1 MTGNMAKRF
10 SELRAKMSPEALEKA
25 ARLSQANMKERV
37 VYYMVVEDVQTV
49 ANECLNRS
57 LSDDEIAM
65 IEDAI
70 AERVDW
76 FGAIE
81 GAILDKIER

>member
-1 MTGNMAKRF
+1 
-10 SELRAKMSPEALEKA
+10 
-25 ARLSQANMKERV
+25 MKERV
-37 VYYMVVEDVQTV
+37 VYYMNVEDVQTV

-57 LSDDEIAM
+57 LSDDEIEM

-76 FGAIE
+76 FAAIE
-81 GAILDKIER
+81 DAILAKIDTAAQ

>member
-1 MTGNMAKRF
+1 MNYNDRALWRIQ
-10 SELRAKMSPEALEKA
+10 AKMKVEAG
-25 ARLSQANMKERV
+25 ERV
-37 VYYMVVEDVQTV
+37 VYYMNVEDVQTV
-49 ANECLNRS
+49 ADECLNRP
-57 LSDDEIAM
+57 LSDDEIEM

-81 GAILDKIER
+81 GAILDKIDK

>member
-1 MTGNMAKRF
+1 
-10 SELRAKMSPEALEKA
+10 
-25 ARLSQANMKERV
+25 MKVETTERV
-37 VYYMVVEDVQTV
+37 VYYMNVEDIQTV
-49 ANECLNRS
+49 ANECISRS
-57 LSDDEIAM
+57 LSDNEIEL

-81 GAILDKIER
+81 GAILDKIEK

>member
-1 MTGNMAKRF
+1 MNYNDGAFWKIQTK
-10 SELRAKMSPEALEKA
+10 
-25 ARLSQANMKERV
+25 MKERV
-37 VYYMVVEDVQTV
+37 VYYMDAEDVQTV

-57 LSDDEIAM
+57 LSDDEIEM

-70 AERVDW
+70 AEKVDW

-81 GAILDKIER
+81 DANLNKIEK

>member
-1 MTGNMAKRF
+1 MNYNDGTFWRVQ
-10 SELRAKMSPEALEKA
+10 AKMKVEAGEH
-25 ARLSQANMKERV
+25 V
-37 VYYMVVEDVQTV
+37 VYYMNVEDVQTV
-49 ANECLNRS
+49 ADECLNRP
-57 LSDDEIAM
+57 LSDDEIEM

-81 GAILDKIER
+81 GAILDKIDK

>member
-1 MTGNMAKRF
+1 MNYNDGAFWRIQ
-10 SELRAKMSPEALEKA
+10 EKMKVE
-25 ARLSQANMKERV
+25 MGERV
-37 VYYMVVEDVQTV
+37 VYYMNVEDVQTV
-49 ANECLNRS
+49 ADECLNRP
-57 LSDDEIAM
+57 LSDDEIEM

-81 GAILDKIER
+81 GAILDKIDK

>member
-1 MTGNMAKRF
+1 
-10 SELRAKMSPEALEKA
+10 
-25 ARLSQANMKERV
+25 MKERV

-57 LSDDEIAM
+57 LSDDEITM
-65 IEDAI
+65 LEDAI

-81 GAILDKIER
+81 GAILDKIEQ

>member
-1 MTGNMAKRF
+1 MNCNDGAFWRIQ
-10 SELRAKMSPEALEKA
+10 EKMKVEIG
-25 ARLSQANMKERV
+25 ERV
-37 VYYMVVEDVQTV
+37 VYYMNAEDVQTV
-49 ANECLNRS
+49 ADECLNRR
-57 LSDDEIAM
+57 LSDDEIEM

-81 GAILDKIER
+81 GAIQDKIDK

>member
-1 MTGNMAKRF
+1 MRYKQSIWKQAK
-10 SELRAKMSPEALEKA
+10 
-25 ARLSQANMKERV
+25 MKERV
-37 VYYMVVEDVQTV
+37 VYYMNVEDVQTV
-49 ANECLNRS
+49 ADECLNRP
-57 LSDDEIAM
+57 LSDDEIEM

-81 GAILDKIER
+81 GAILDKIDK

>member
-1 MTGNMAKRF
+1 MNA
-10 SELRAKMSPEALEKA
+10 
-25 ARLSQANMKERV
+25 
-37 VYYMVVEDVQTV
+37 EDVQTV
-49 ANECLNRS
+49 ADECLNRP
-57 LSDDEIAM
+57 LSDDEIEM

-81 GAILDKIER
+81 GAILDKIGQVKSMHTNDRTLKITTRPEKAA

>member
-1 MTGNMAKRF
+1 MNYNDGTFWKIQ
-10 SELRAKMSPEALEKA
+10 AKM
-25 ARLSQANMKERV
+25 NERI

-49 ANECLNRS
+49 ANECLDRS

-70 AERVDW
+70 AENVDW

-81 GAILDKIER
+81 RAIWDKIGREVTT

>member
-1 MTGNMAKRF
+1 
-10 SELRAKMSPEALEKA
+10 
-25 ARLSQANMKERV
+25 MKVEMGERV
-37 VYYMVVEDVQTV
+37 VYYMNVEDVQTV
-49 ANECLNRS
+49 ADECFSRP
-57 LSDDEIAM
+57 LSDDEIEM

-81 GAILDKIER
+81 GAILDKIDK

>member
-1 MTGNMAKRF
+1 MNYNDGAFWRIQ
-10 SELRAKMSPEALEKA
+10 EKMKVEIG
-25 ARLSQANMKERV
+25 ERV
-37 VYYMVVEDVQTV
+37 VYYMNVEDVQTV
-49 ANECLNRS
+49 ADECLNRP
-57 LSDDEIAM
+57 LSDAEIEM

-81 GAILDKIER
+81 GAILDKIDK

>member
-1 MTGNMAKRF
+1 MNYNDGAYWRIQV
-10 SELRAKMSPEALEKA
+10 KMKVE
-25 ARLSQANMKERV
+25 MGERV
-37 VYYMVVEDVQTV
+37 VYYMNVEDVQTV
-49 ANECLNRS
+49 ANECLDRP
-57 LSDDEIAM
+57 LSDDEIEM

-81 GAILDKIER
+81 GAILDKIDK

>member
-1 MTGNMAKRF
+1 MNYNDGTFWRVQ
-10 SELRAKMSPEALEKA
+10 AKMKVE
-25 ARLSQANMKERV
+25 MGERV
-37 VYYMVVEDVQTV
+37 VYYMNVEDVQTV
-49 ANECLNRS
+49 ADECLNRP
-57 LSDDEIAM
+57 LSDDEIEM

-81 GAILDKIER
+81 GA

>member
-1 MTGNMAKRF
+1 MN
-10 SELRAKMSPEALEKA
+10 
-25 ARLSQANMKERV
+25 ERI

-49 ANECLNRS
+49 ANECLDRS

-70 AERVDW
+70 AENVDW
-76 FGAIE
+76 FWAIE
-81 GAILDKIER
+81 RAIWDKIGREVTT